1 MEHLHLRLRQDE
13 RSGDNAGTTATAT
26 VSPALPP
33 TFREVN
39 AVGERSVFGVAKTN
53 NTTTATVTSIA
64 VTTERSPHQKQPEQ
78 RHANFAALRRS
89 RRKTHARVPA
99 CFVAVACAAITVSA
113 FFLLNF
119 APSLYHR
126 VTRSIAR
133 TELSKL
139 VVGGSVA
146 QDASDQNRMV
156 EQGLRR
162 VATSESD
169 VRWMDENEISN
180 VVRSGA
186 NFMDVTDG
194 DLDNL
199 STDST
204 PKAYA
209 ITANMSTSSL
219 QAWFSNFTTTFKD
232 RSYRSSA
239 GSDASDWVFNQILD
253 VSLSRPGRLRSTTQV
268 EVKSFRHAW
277 PQASV
282 IARVDGQAG
291 AAWELPAVILAA
303 HIDSVGDSD
312 AQSAPIEFHWYAG
325 HAGGLLGSQKVA
337 SEYRRA
343 GKPVLGVLAVEPR
356 VGLAERSTEDPIL
369 DTPLARFLNRVVED
383 SQGEPW
389 VDAECGFTEKVEN
402 PPANIL
408 RFAKLA
414 VAFAVELSLF

>member
-1 MEHLHLRLRQDE
+1 MEHPCLRQDE
-13 RSGDNAGTTATAT
+13 PLGDTAGTTATAGGGGG
-26 VSPALPP
+26 VQSPARPP
-33 TFREVN
+33 SFREAI
-39 AVGERSVFGVAKTN
+39 AVCERSVFGAAKTN
-53 NTTTATVTSIA
+53 ITTTATVTSIA
-64 VTTERSPHQKQPEQ
+64 VATERSPHKKQPEQ

-89 RRKTHARVPA
+89 RRKAPARVPA
-99 CFVAVACAAITVSA
+99 RFVAVACAAITVSA

-126 VTRSIAR
+126 VTRTIAR

-146 QDASDQNRMV
+146 QDTSDQNRMV

-162 VATSESD
+162 VATSESN
-169 VRWMDENEISN
+169 VRWMDENEISDI
-180 VVRSGA
+180 VRSRA
-186 NFMDVTDG
+186 NFMDITDG

-199 STDST
+199 STDSA
-204 PKAYA
+204 PKTYA

-253 VSLSRPGRLRSTTQV
+253 ASLSRPGRLRSTTQV

-291 AAWELPAVILAA
+291 AAWERPVVILAA

-312 AQSAPIEFHWYAG
+312 AAGAAVLFEVYRAILASGFSPKRPIEFHWYAG
-325 HAGGLLGSQKVA
+325 RAGGLLGSQKVA
-337 SEYRRA
+337 FEYRRA

-356 VGLAERSTEDPIL
+356 AGLAERSTEDPIL
-369 DTPLARFLNRVVED
+369 DTPLARFLERVVED
-383 SQGEPW
+383 SEGEPW
-389 VDAECGFTEKVEN
+389 VNAECG
-402 PPANIL
+402 
-408 RFAKLA
+408 
-414 VAFAVELSLF
+414 

>member
-1 MEHLHLRLRQDE
+1 
-13 RSGDNAGTTATAT
+13 
-26 VSPALPP
+26 
-33 TFREVN
+33 
-39 AVGERSVFGVAKTN
+39 
-53 NTTTATVTSIA
+53 
-64 VTTERSPHQKQPEQ
+64 
-78 RHANFAALRRS
+78 
-89 RRKTHARVPA
+89 
-99 CFVAVACAAITVSA
+99 
-113 FFLLNF
+113 
-119 APSLYHR
+119 
-126 VTRSIAR
+126 
-133 TELSKL
+133 
-139 VVGGSVA
+139 
-146 QDASDQNRMV
+146 
-156 EQGLRR
+156 
-162 VATSESD
+162 
-169 VRWMDENEISN
+169 
-180 VVRSGA
+180 
-186 NFMDVTDG
+186 MDVTDG

-204 PKAYA
+204 PKAYEIPTATSFHSITAA

-303 HIDSVGDSD
+303 HIDCSNFFFLLPAVGDSD
-312 AQSAPIEFHWYAG
+312 AMGAAVLFETYRAILTSGFSPKRPIEFHWYAG

-356 VGLAERSTEDPIL
+356 VGLAERSADDPIL
-369 DTPLARFLNRVVED
+369 DTPLARFLERVVED

-389 VDAECGFTEKVEN
+389 VDAECGFACSDHISWKKAGYDSARLANSTRFTEKVEN